1 MFAAEASEFL
11 SETWRLLYSAAAYA
25 GAGIVVLILGGILVD
40 LLLPGQLR
48 DQIWIERNMNCSV
61 MLSSALVGIGAIIV
75 ASIRAASDDIA
86 TGVFDTLIFGGL
98 GFVLFTIGFFV
109 VDVLTPG
116 KLGDTLAEETFHPAV
131 VVSATVNVVIGVII
145 AFSIY

>member
-48 DQIWIERNMNCSV
+48 DQIWIDRNTNCSV
-61 MLSSALVGIGAIIV
+61 MLSSALVGIGAIVV
-75 ASIRAASDDIA
+75 ASIRAASDDVA

-109 VDVLTPG
+109 VDLLTPG
-116 KLGDTLAEETFHPAV
+116 KLGDTLAEDRFHPAV

>member
-25 GAGIVVLILGGILVD
+25 GAGIIVLILGGILVD

-48 DQIWIERNMNCSV
+48 EQIWIERNMNCSV

-75 ASIRAASDDIA
+75 ASIRAASDDVA

-116 KLGDTLAEETFHPAV
+116 KLGDTLAEEKFHPAV

>member
-1 MFAAEASEFL
+1 MFAVEASEFI

-25 GAGIVVLILGGILVD
+25 GAGLIVLVLGGILVD

-48 DQIWIERNMNCSV
+48 SQIWQDRNVNATV
-61 MLSSALVGIGAIIV
+61 ILSSALVGIGLIV
-75 ASIRAASDDIA
+75 LASIRAASDDVA

-98 GFVLFTIGFFV
+98 GFVIFTISWFIL
-109 VDVLTPG
+109 DVLTPG
-116 KLGDTLAEETFHPAV
+116 KLGDILAEDRFHPAV
-131 VVSATVNVVIGVII
+131 VVSATVNVVVGAII